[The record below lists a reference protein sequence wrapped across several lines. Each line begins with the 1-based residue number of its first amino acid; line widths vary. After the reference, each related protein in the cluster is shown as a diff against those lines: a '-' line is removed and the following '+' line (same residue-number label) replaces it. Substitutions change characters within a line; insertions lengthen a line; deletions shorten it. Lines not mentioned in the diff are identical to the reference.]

1 MVGKVKRIDESD
13 ELMHY
18 GVLGM
23 KWGVRRAQ
31 KTRSGSKPSRAVRD
45 ARKLADSATKYY
57 ARLNKRN
64 MLIDTKDPWLKTK
77 NGKNMDKWVEDGRRQ
92 AQRLVNKLE
101 RRYGKGNVSAIPEFE
116 KNGYVVKST
125 EAIIRELD
133 RKGRVKRIAKSSNQV
148 DTYNDQRKA
157 GMEYNKKVSKLE
169 SEYYKKF
176 KNAKNQT
183 EREYLELEYMEKL
196 DEL

>member
-1 MVGKVKRIDESD
+1 MRIDESD

-57 ARLNKRN
+57 ARANKRN
-64 MLIDTKDPWLKTK
+64 MLIDTKDPWLNTK
-77 NGKNMDKWVEDGRRQ
+77 NGKNTDKWVEDGRRQ
-92 AQRLVNKLE
+92 TQRLVNKLE

-169 SEYYKKF
+169 SEYSKKF

>member
-1 MVGKVKRIDESD
+1 MDHYIVRAGTDN

-18 GVLGM
+18 GVPGM

-31 KTRSGSKPSRAVRD
+31 KNNKPSRALRD

-57 ARLNKRN
+57 TRTNKRN
-64 MLIDTKDPWLKTK
+64 MMIDTKDPWLNSK

-116 KNGYVVKST
+116 KNGYVVKGT

-133 RKGRVKRIAKSSNQV
+133 RNGRVKRIAKSSNQV

-157 GMEYNKKVSKLE
+157 GMEYNKKVSKIN
-169 SEYYKKF
+169 SEYSTKI
-176 KNAKNQT
+176 KNAKNQN
-183 EREYLELEYMEKL
+183 EREFLELEWLEKI
-196 DEL
+196 DELD